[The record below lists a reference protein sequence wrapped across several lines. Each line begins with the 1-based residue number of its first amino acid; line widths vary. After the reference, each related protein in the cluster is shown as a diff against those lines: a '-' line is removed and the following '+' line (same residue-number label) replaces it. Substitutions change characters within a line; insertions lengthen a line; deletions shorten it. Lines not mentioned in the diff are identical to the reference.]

1 MLCVQELEAVMGSAK
16 GRQPKLQLASLEDL
30 PDKGKNS
37 TEVVDRKAF
46 DELQYRCL
54 KELEASY
61 LVAEGSS

>member
-1 MLCVQELEAVMGSAK
+1 
-16 GRQPKLQLASLEDL
+16 LASLEDL

-46 DELQYRCL
+46 EELQHRFF